1 MPNVGELI
9 WISVRPLV
17 KVRRV
22 SRVVVDRQLII
33 PTLAGFALARAGQF
47 SESSVKSTAYLTVN
61 VTLPA
66 LLLSK
71 ISVAINSSNVGSLG
85 VIVLSGLT
93 CTFGTLLHALTMQTW
108 PLAASWAS

>member
-22 SRVVVDRQLII
+22 WRVVADRQLII

-47 SESSVKSTAYLTVN
+47 PESSVKSTAYLTVN

-66 LLLSK
+66 LLVNK
-71 ISVAINSSNVGSLG
+71 ISVAINSGNVGSIG

-93 CTFGTLLHALTMQTW
+93 CTCATLRSVLTAQTW
-108 PLAASWAS
+108 PSAESWAL